1 MFLYKPK
8 EDKDNESMNVIIDL
22 LNYRVW
28 DRMILGTMENELII
42 ILELRT

>member
-1 MFLYKPK
+1 MFFYKPK

-28 DRMILGTMENELII
+28 GSDDYGYGGK
-42 ILELRT
+42 

>member
-28 DRMILGTMENELII
+28 GPDDSGYDGK
-42 ILELRT
+42 